1 VCVVVSGP
9 VGKRGRLAII
19 IMFLFIKFL
28 SHEVQAGTYAMAMSI
43 CLSVCLS
50 PETCTKN
57 AVFSKTKQFRAMVC
71 IDDPH
76 EVLMGFSKNSFLD
89 PYDDLERQQTSLR
102 APQNNFSYELQ
113 QPP

>member
-1 VCVVVSGP
+1 
-9 VGKRGRLAII
+9 
-19 IMFLFIKFL
+19 
-28 SHEVQAGTYAMAMSI
+28 
-43 CLSVCLS
+43 
-50 PETCTKN
+50 
-57 AVFSKTKQFRAMVC
+57 MVC

-113 QPP
+113 QPPWKTSPRDIYPSGLLVAPLNMPHLL